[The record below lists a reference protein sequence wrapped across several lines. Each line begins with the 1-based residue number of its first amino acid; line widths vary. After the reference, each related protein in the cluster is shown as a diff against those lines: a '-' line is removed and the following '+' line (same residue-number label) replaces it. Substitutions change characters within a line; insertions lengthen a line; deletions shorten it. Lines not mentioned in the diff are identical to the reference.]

1 MAPNLPVLCRIF
13 FKISLQ
19 GFLVLVQLTF
29 LHKLRRLAIA
39 EWLIRLSTL
48 PILIRNWNVSTK
60 PPLIELHMTN
70 LAKQMER
77 GAQSSPVK
85 LMMYD
90 EKTLNVLFYEF
101 LFDYGVKKYPPSEWQ
116 MFCIMLNIEKIDFR
130 SLIKRY
136 FFKPRR

>member
-1 MAPNLPVLCRIF
+1 MAPNLPVLCRIL
-13 FKISLQ
+13 FKKLLQ

-29 LHKLRRLAIA
+29 LHKLRRLAIV

-101 LFDYGVKKYPPSEWQ
+101 LFDYGVK
-116 MFCIMLNIEKIDFR
+116 NILPMNDKCFA
-130 SLIKRY
+130 SC
-136 FFKPRR
+136 